1 MISKIFKVVWVFSLF
16 AVLGL
21 FMYAY
26 AGLPDPVVIFEA
38 DLPIQ
43 TSRNL
48 LFYGALVVITLANF
62 LAFANSNL
70 LRHQPDGFKSW
81 LYGLIIVLNIF
92 FVIALNFISL
102 YNSGERF
109 DYTRLGI
116 IIYGVLILVLVWA
129 LAWPVLAIGRRFFA
143 KS

>member
-26 AGLPDPVVIFEA
+26 AGLPDPVVVFEA
-38 DLPIQ
+38 DLPVQI
-43 TSRNL
+43 SRDM
-48 LFYGALVVITLANF
+48 LFYGSLMIITLANF
-62 LAFANSNL
+62 LAFANGNI
-70 LRHQPDGFKSW
+70 LRHESDPFKSW

-92 FVIALNFISL
+92 FIVALNFISL

-109 DYTRLGI
+109 DYSRLGVV
-116 IIYGVLILVLVWA
+116 IYAIVILVLLWA
-129 LAWPVLAIGRRFFA
+129 IAWPVLAISKRLFV